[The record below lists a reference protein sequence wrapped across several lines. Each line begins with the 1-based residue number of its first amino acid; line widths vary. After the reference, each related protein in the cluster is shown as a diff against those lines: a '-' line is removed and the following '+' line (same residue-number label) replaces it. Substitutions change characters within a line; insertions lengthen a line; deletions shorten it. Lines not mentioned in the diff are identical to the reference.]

1 MAKCISCEKGIIVVD
16 YEDKKNIYSCN
27 NCGYIHSTVFPDGST
42 FEGEFKD
49 NFISKTKFKKWTGT
63 FIDVDGSKTGWKD
76 GKVIWQKANR
86 VKSQKEPGR
95 WILLR

>member
-1 MAKCISCEKGIIVVD
+1 MAKCSSCEKGIIVVD

-49 NFISKTKFKKWTGT
+49 NFFPNTKFKKWTGIFT
-63 FIDVDGSKTGWKD
+63 DIFGKKTEWKD
-76 GKVIWQKANR
+76 GKRHGRGKDG
-86 VKSQKEPGR
+86 KEISKER
-95 WILLR
+95 I